1 MSLIEEWRQQVYNIA
16 TNKKQMEKFWDNYFK
31 KEKVIYK
38 DLLKDPSKEVK
49 GKVKDLAE
57 KYEMTI
63 HEMAGFLDGINESLL
78 KANSIDD
85 ITEDTDVSLKFD
97 NEKLYKNMVEAK
109 ADWLYNLPEWDKI
122 FSKEQRD
129 EMYKEQKKAHTVV
142 NPKKIGRNDS
152 CPCNSGKKYKFC
164 CGKNK

>member
-1 MSLIEEWRQQVYNIA
+1 
-16 TNKKQMEKFWDNYFK
+16 
-31 KEKVIYK
+31 
-38 DLLKDPSKEVK
+38 
-49 GKVKDLAE
+49 
-57 KYEMTI
+57 
-63 HEMAGFLDGINESLL
+63 
-78 KANSIDD
+78 
-85 ITEDTDVSLKFD
+85 
-97 NEKLYKNMVEAK
+97 MVEAK